1 MATTSM
7 TEAGFSTADS
17 ALLTN
22 VLNEAIFS
30 YNERSIA
37 GNVFTVYDYTG
48 VPGLTVQIPV
58 YPTATAYAPTQA
70 QDLTGEAISTTS
82 KTIVASEIGAR
93 IDVSDLLSES
103 TARNMASDVGIM
115 LGNALAEK
123 VDVDAFSLFTETNL
137 TTNSVGG
144 TSTTI
149 TPAIILNAVY
159 KLRAQNAPT
168 DADGDYLA
176 VLHPGQ
182 AYALTTALTNAGYA
196 SSGGANAISATG
208 NSLISSS
215 AFVGKLFNV
224 KVFMSNTIADES
236 TANSAAGA
244 VFSPMAFGHILKRN
258 IRIETQRDASAR
270 TTEFV
275 ATTARGNAVLKE
287 NYACLVK
294 GSRAL

>member
-7 TEAGFSTADS
+7 TEAGFSSADS

-37 GNVFTVYDYTG
+37 GNVYTVYDYSG

-82 KTIVASEIGAR
+82 KTITAAEIGAR

-103 TARNMASDVGIM
+103 TARNMASDVGVM

-123 VDVDAFSLFTETNL
+123 VDVDAFSLFTETNI

-144 TSTTI
+144 TGTTI

-168 DADGDYLA
+168 DADGDYFA
-176 VLHPGQ
+176 VIHPGQ
-182 AYALTTALTNAGYA
+182 AYALTTALTQAGYNT
-196 SSGGANAISATG
+196 SSNVLSTTG

-224 KVFMSNTIADES
+224 KVFMSNTVADES

-270 TTEFV
+270 NTEFV

>member
-7 TEAGFSTADS
+7 TEAGFSSADS

-37 GNVFTVYDYTG
+37 GNVFTVYDYSG

-82 KTIVASEIGAR
+82 KTITAAEIGAR

-103 TARNMASDVGIM
+103 TARNMASDVGVM

-123 VDVDAFSLFTETNL
+123 VDVDAFSLFTETNI
-137 TTNSVGG
+137 TTNTVGG
-144 TSTTI
+144 TGTTI

-168 DADGDYLA
+168 DADGDYFA
-176 VLHPGQ
+176 VIHPGQ
-182 AYALTTALTNAGYA
+182 AYALTTALTQAGYNT
-196 SSGGANAISATG
+196 SSNVLSTTG

-215 AFVGKLFNV
+215 AYVGKLFNV
-224 KVFMSNTIADES
+224 KVFMSNTVADES

-270 TTEFV
+270 NTEFV

>member
-7 TEAGFSTADS
+7 TEAGFSSADS

-37 GNVFTVYDYTG
+37 GNVYTVYDYTG

-82 KTIVASEIGAR
+82 KTISATEIGAR

-103 TARNMASDVGIM
+103 TARNMASDVGVM

-123 VDVDAFSLFTETNL
+123 VDVDAFSLFTETNI
-137 TTNSVGG
+137 TTNTVGG
-144 TSTTI
+144 TGTTI

-168 DADGDYLA
+168 DADGDYFA
-176 VLHPGQ
+176 VIHPGQ
-182 AYALTTALTNAGYA
+182 AYALTTALTQAGYNT
-196 SSGGANAISATG
+196 SSNVLSTTG

-224 KVFMSNTIADES
+224 KVFMSNTVADES

-270 TTEFV
+270 NTEFV

>member
-7 TEAGFSTADS
+7 TEAGFSSADS

-37 GNVFTVYDYTG
+37 GNVFTVYDYSG

-82 KTIVASEIGAR
+82 KTITAAEIGAR

-103 TARNMASDVGIM
+103 TARNMASDVGVM

-123 VDVDAFSLFTETNL
+123 VDVDAFSLFTETNI

-144 TSTTI
+144 TGTTI

-168 DADGDYLA
+168 DADGDYFA
-176 VLHPGQ
+176 VIHPGQ
-182 AYALTTALTNAGYA
+182 AYALTTALTQAGYNT
-196 SSGGANAISATG
+196 SSNVLSTTG

-224 KVFMSNTIADES
+224 KVFMSNTVADES

-270 TTEFV
+270 NTEFV

>member
-7 TEAGFSTADS
+7 TEAGFSSADS

-37 GNVFTVYDYTG
+37 GNVYTVYDYTG

-82 KTIVASEIGAR
+82 KTISATEIGAR

-103 TARNMASDVGIM
+103 TARNMASDVGVM

-123 VDVDAFSLFTETNL
+123 VDVDAFSLFTETNI
-137 TTNSVGG
+137 TTNTVGG
-144 TSTTI
+144 TGTTI

-168 DADGDYLA
+168 DADGDYFA
-176 VLHPGQ
+176 VIHPGQ
-182 AYALTTALTNAGYA
+182 AYALTTALTQAGYNT
-196 SSGGANAISATG
+196 SSNVLSSTG

-215 AFVGKLFNV
+215 AYVGKLFNV
-224 KVFMSNTIADES
+224 KVFMSNTVADES

-270 TTEFV
+270 NTEFV

>member
-7 TEAGFSTADS
+7 TEAGFSSADS

-37 GNVFTVYDYTG
+37 GNVYTVYDYTG

-82 KTIVASEIGAR
+82 KTITAAEIGAR

-103 TARNMASDVGIM
+103 TARNMASDVGVM

-123 VDVDAFSLFTETNL
+123 VDVDAFSLFTETNI
-137 TTNSVGG
+137 TTNTVGG
-144 TSTTI
+144 TGTTI

-168 DADGDYLA
+168 DADGDYFA
-176 VLHPGQ
+176 VIHPGQ
-182 AYALTTALTNAGYA
+182 AYALTTALTQAGYNT
-196 SSGGANAISATG
+196 SSNVLSTTG

-224 KVFMSNTIADES
+224 KVFMSNTVADES

-270 TTEFV
+270 NTEFV

>member
-7 TEAGFSTADS
+7 TEAGFSSADS

-37 GNVFTVYDYTG
+37 GNVYTVYDYSG

-82 KTIVASEIGAR
+82 KTITASEIGAR

-103 TARNMASDVGIM
+103 TARNMASDVGVM

-123 VDVDAFSLFTETNL
+123 VDVDAFSLFTETNI
-137 TTNSVGG
+137 TTNTVGG
-144 TSTTI
+144 TGTTI

-168 DADGDYLA
+168 DADGDYFA
-176 VLHPGQ
+176 VIHPGQ
-182 AYALTTALTNAGYA
+182 AYALTTALTQAGYNT
-196 SSGGANAISATG
+196 SSNVLSTTG

-215 AFVGKLFNV
+215 AYVGKLFNV
-224 KVFMSNTIADES
+224 KVFMSNTVADES

-270 TTEFV
+270 NTEFV

>member
-7 TEAGFSTADS
+7 TEAGFSSADS

-37 GNVFTVYDYTG
+37 GNVYTVYDYTG

-82 KTIVASEIGAR
+82 KTITAAEIGAR

-103 TARNMASDVGIM
+103 TARNMASDVGVM

-123 VDVDAFSLFTETNL
+123 VDVDAFSLFSETNI

-144 TSTTI
+144 TGTTI

-168 DADGDYLA
+168 DADGDYFA
-176 VLHPGQ
+176 VIHPGQ
-182 AYALTTALTNAGYA
+182 AYALTTALTQAGYNT
-196 SSGGANAISATG
+196 SSNVLSTTG
-208 NSLISSS
+208 NNLISSS
-215 AFVGKLFNV
+215 AYVGKLFNV
-224 KVFMSNTIADES
+224 KVFMSNTVADES

>member
-1 MATTSM
+1 MGTTSM
-7 TEAGFSTADS
+7 TEAGFSSADS

-37 GNVFTVYDYTG
+37 GNVYTVYDYSG

-82 KTIVASEIGAR
+82 KTITASEIGAR

-103 TARNMASDVGIM
+103 TARNMASDVGVM

-123 VDVDAFSLFTETNL
+123 VDVDAFSLFTESNI

-144 TSTTI
+144 TSVTI

-168 DADGDYLA
+168 DADGDYFA
-176 VLHPGQ
+176 VIHPGQ
-182 AYALTTALTNAGYA
+182 AYALTSALTQAGYNT
-196 SSGGANAISATG
+196 SSNVLSTTG
-208 NSLISSS
+208 NNLISSS
-215 AFVGKLFNV
+215 AYVGKLFNV
-224 KVFMSNTIADES
+224 KVFMSNTVADES

>member
-7 TEAGFSTADS
+7 TEAGFSSADS

-37 GNVFTVYDYTG
+37 GNVYTVYDYTG

-82 KTIVASEIGAR
+82 KTISATEIGAR

-103 TARNMASDVGIM
+103 TARNMASDVGVM

-123 VDVDAFSLFTETNL
+123 VDVDAFSLFTETNI
-137 TTNSVGG
+137 TTNTVGG
-144 TSTTI
+144 TGTTI

-168 DADGDYLA
+168 DADGDYFA
-176 VLHPGQ
+176 VIHPGQ
-182 AYALTTALTNAGYA
+182 AYALTTALTQAGYNT
-196 SSGGANAISATG
+196 SSNVLSTTG

-215 AFVGKLFNV
+215 AYVGKLFNV
-224 KVFMSNTIADES
+224 KVFMSNTVADES

-270 TTEFV
+270 NTEFV

>member
-7 TEAGFSTADS
+7 TEAGFSSADS

-37 GNVFTVYDYTG
+37 GNVYTVYDYSG

-82 KTIVASEIGAR
+82 KTITAAEIGAR

-103 TARNMASDVGIM
+103 TARNMASDVGVM

-123 VDVDAFSLFTETNL
+123 VDVDAFSLFTETNI
-137 TTNSVGG
+137 TTNTVGG
-144 TSTTI
+144 TGTTI

-168 DADGDYLA
+168 DADGDYFA
-176 VLHPGQ
+176 VIHPGQ
-182 AYALTTALTNAGYA
+182 AYALTTALTQAGYNT
-196 SSGGANAISATG
+196 SSNVLSTTG

-215 AFVGKLFNV
+215 AYVGKLFNV
-224 KVFMSNTIADES
+224 KVFMSNTVADES

-270 TTEFV
+270 NTEFV

>member
-7 TEAGFSTADS
+7 TEAGFSSADS

-37 GNVFTVYDYTG
+37 GNVYTVYDYTG

-82 KTIVASEIGAR
+82 KTITAAEIGAR

-103 TARNMASDVGIM
+103 TARNMASDVGVM

-123 VDVDAFSLFTETNL
+123 VDVDAFSLFTETNI
-137 TTNSVGG
+137 TTNTVGG
-144 TSTTI
+144 TGTTI

-168 DADGDYLA
+168 DADGDYFA
-176 VLHPGQ
+176 VIHPGQ
-182 AYALTTALTNAGYA
+182 AYALTTALTQAGYNT
-196 SSGGANAISATG
+196 SSNVLSTTG

-215 AFVGKLFNV
+215 AYVGKLFNV
-224 KVFMSNTIADES
+224 KVFMSNTVADES

-270 TTEFV
+270 NTEFV

>member
-7 TEAGFSTADS
+7 TEAGFSSADS

-37 GNVFTVYDYTG
+37 GSVYTVYDYTG

-70 QDLTGEAISTTS
+70 QDLTGDAISVTS
-82 KTIVASEIGAR
+82 KTISATEIGAR
-93 IDVSDLLSES
+93 LDVSDLLSES
-103 TARNMASDVGIM
+103 TARNMASDVGVM

-123 VDVDAFSLFTETNL
+123 VDVDAFALFTESNI

-144 TSTTI
+144 TGTTI

-168 DADGDYLA
+168 DADGDYFA
-176 VLHPGQ
+176 VIHPGQ
-182 AYALTTALTNAGYA
+182 AYALTSALTQAGYNT
-196 SSGGANAISATG
+196 SSNVLSTTG
-208 NSLISSS
+208 NNLISSS
-215 AFVGKLFNV
+215 AYVGKLFNV
-224 KVFMSNTIADES
+224 KVFMSNTVADES

-275 ATTARGNAVLKE
+275 ATTARGNSVLKE

>member
-7 TEAGFSTADS
+7 TEAGFSSADS

-37 GNVFTVYDYTG
+37 GNVYTVYDYTG

-82 KTIVASEIGAR
+82 KTITAAEIGAR

-103 TARNMASDVGIM
+103 TARNMASDVGVM

-123 VDVDAFSLFTETNL
+123 VDVDAFSLFTETNI
-137 TTNSVGG
+137 TTNTVGG
-144 TSTTI
+144 TGTTI

-168 DADGDYLA
+168 DADGDYFA
-176 VLHPGQ
+176 VIHPGQ
-182 AYALTTALTNAGYA
+182 AYALTTALTQAGYNT
-196 SSGGANAISATG
+196 SSNVLSTTG
-208 NSLISSS
+208 NILISSS
-215 AFVGKLFNV
+215 AYVGKLFNV
-224 KVFMSNTIADES
+224 KVFMSNTVADES

-270 TTEFV
+270 NTEFV

>member
-7 TEAGFSTADS
+7 TEAGFSSADS

-37 GNVFTVYDYTG
+37 GNVYTVYDYSG

-82 KTIVASEIGAR
+82 KTISATEIGAR

-103 TARNMASDVGIM
+103 TARNMASDVGVM

-123 VDVDAFSLFTETNL
+123 VDVDAFSLFTETNI

-144 TSTTI
+144 TGTTI

-168 DADGDYLA
+168 DADGDYFA
-176 VLHPGQ
+176 VIHPGQ
-182 AYALTTALTNAGYA
+182 AYALTTALTQAGYNT
-196 SSGGANAISATG
+196 SSNVLSTTG

-224 KVFMSNTIADES
+224 KVFMSNTVADES

-270 TTEFV
+270 NTEFV

>member
-82 KTIVASEIGAR
+82 KTITASEIGAR

-103 TARNMASDVGIM
+103 TARNMASDVGVM

-123 VDVDAFSLFTETNL
+123 VDVDAFALFTESNI

-144 TSTTI
+144 TSVTI

-168 DADGDYLA
+168 DADGDYFA
-176 VLHPGQ
+176 VIHPGQ
-182 AYALTTALTNAGYA
+182 AYALTSALTQAGYNT
-196 SSGGANAISATG
+196 SSNVLSTTG
-208 NSLISSS
+208 NNLISSS
-215 AFVGKLFNV
+215 AYVGKLFNV
-224 KVFMSNTIADES
+224 KVFMSNTVADES